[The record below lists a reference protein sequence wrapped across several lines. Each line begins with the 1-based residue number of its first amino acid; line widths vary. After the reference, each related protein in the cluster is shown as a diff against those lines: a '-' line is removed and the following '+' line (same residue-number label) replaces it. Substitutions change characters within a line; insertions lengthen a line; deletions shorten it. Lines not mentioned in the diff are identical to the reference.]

1 MANWR
6 KTKRIGKFTITQ
18 NSSGKSSTS
27 QRVVSSPNLNI
38 NHRYTSRG
46 TIVRKTWKSG
56 GWVKVEQSSNM
67 AKRPRKLGPRSSAP
81 ARSSSPAQYA
91 DLKTISR
98 SLENAAFNLL
108 AIISAPFF
116 MVYYLAKFT
125 YYGYYYLVFIPYKYF
140 VFIPLIWLIKL
151 LFPRTINDIN
161 LKIKELKETMK
172 TGRDKFKKNMK
183 NRWDKFKKNI
193 AIR

>member
-6 KTKRIGKFTITQ
+6 KTKRKGKFTTTQ

-27 QRVVSSPNLNI
+27 QRVISSSNLNV
-38 NHRYTSRG
+38 NKRYVRGG
-46 TIVRKTWKSG
+46 TITRTTYKSG
-56 GWVKVEQSSNM
+56 GYTKIEQSSNM

-81 ARSSSPAQYA
+81 AQYS
-91 DLKTISR
+91 DLKSISR
-98 SLENAAFNLL
+98 ALENAAFNVLALL
-108 AIISAPFF
+108 SAPFF
-116 MVYYLAKFT
+116 MVYYLAKLT
-125 YYGYYYLVFIPYKYF
+125 YYSYYYFVFIPYKYF

>member
-6 KTKRIGKFTITQ
+6 KTKRKGKITTTQ

-27 QRVVSSPNLNI
+27 QRVISSSNLNV
-38 NHRYTSRG
+38 NKRYVRGG
-46 TIVRKTWKSG
+46 TITRTTYKSG
-56 GWVKVEQSSNM
+56 GYTKIEQSSNM

-81 ARSSSPAQYA
+81 APTSPS
-91 DLKTISR
+91 DLFHG
-98 SLENAAFNLL
+98 LELSAFYVV
-108 AIISAPFF
+108 AVFSAPFF
-116 MVYYLAKFT
+116 MCYYLVKFT
-125 YYGYYYLVFIPYKYF
+125 YYLLYYFVFIPYKYLL
-140 VFIPLIWLIKL
+140 FIPLIWLIKL

>member
-6 KTKRIGKFTITQ
+6 KTKRKGKITTTQ

-27 QRVVSSPNLNI
+27 QRVVSSPNVNV

-46 TIVRKTWKSG
+46 TIVRKTYKSG
-56 GWVKVEQSSNM
+56 GFIKVEQSSNM

-81 ARSSSPAQYA
+81 AQYS
-91 DLKTISR
+91 DLKSISR
-98 SLENAAFNLL
+98 ALENAAFNML

-116 MVYYLAKFT
+116 MVYYLAKFS
-125 YYGYYYLVFIPYKYF
+125 YYFFYYFVFIPYKYLL
-140 VFIPLIWLIKL
+140 FIPLIWLIKL

-183 NRWDKFKKNI
+183 TRWEKFKKNI

>member
-6 KTKRIGKFTITQ
+6 KTKRKGKFTTTQ

-27 QRVVSSPNLNI
+27 QRVISSSNLNV
-38 NHRYTSRG
+38 NKRYVRGG
-46 TIVRKTWKSG
+46 TITRTTYKSG
-56 GWVKVEQSSNM
+56 GYTKIEQSSNI
-67 AKRPRKLGPRSSAP
+67 AKRTRLSPRKLKSGSYLKKGTNFS
-81 ARSSSPAQYA
+81 
-91 DLKTISR
+91 DLESIV
-98 SLENAAFNLL
+98 LFPF
-108 AIISAPFF
+108 AIFFAPFF
-116 MVYYLAKFT
+116 LVYYLAKFT
-125 YYGYYYLVFIPYKYF
+125 YYLLYYFVFIPYKYLL
-140 VFIPLIWLIKL
+140 FIPLIWLIKL

>member
-6 KTKRIGKFTITQ
+6 KTKRKGKITTTQ

-27 QRVVSSPNLNI
+27 QRVVSSPNVNV

-46 TIVRKTWKSG
+46 TIVRKTYKSG
-56 GWVKVEQSSNM
+56 GFIKVEQSSNM
-67 AKRPRKLGPRSSAP
+67 AKRPRKPRKLGPRSSAP
-81 ARSSSPAQYA
+81 APTSPS
-91 DLKTISR
+91 DLFHG
-98 SLENAAFNLL
+98 LELSAFFVV
-108 AIISAPFF
+108 AVFSAPFF
-116 MVYYLAKFT
+116 MLYYLVKFT
-125 YYGYYYLVFIPYKYF
+125 YYLLYYFVFIPYKYLL
-140 VFIPLIWLIKL
+140 FIPLIWLIKL

-183 NRWDKFKKNI
+183 TRWEKFKKNI

>member
-6 KTKRIGKFTITQ
+6 KTKRKGKITRTQ

-27 QRVVSSPNLNI
+27 QRVVSSPNVNV

-46 TIVRKTWKSG
+46 TIVRKTYKSG
-56 GWVKVEQSSNM
+56 GFIKVEQSSNM
-67 AKRPRKLGPRSSAP
+67 AKRPRKLGPRSSAHAP
-81 ARSSSPAQYA
+81 NTAAGFFHG
-91 DLKTISR
+91 
-98 SLENAAFNLL
+98 LELSAVYVVAV
-108 AIISAPFF
+108 ISAPFF
-116 MVYYLAKFT
+116 MTYYLAKFA
-125 YYGYYYLVFIPYKYF
+125 YYLLYYVVFIPYKYLL
-140 VFIPLIWLIKL
+140 FIPLIWLIKL

>member
-6 KTKRIGKFTITQ
+6 KTKRKGKFTTTQ

-27 QRVVSSPNLNI
+27 QRVISSSNLNV
-38 NHRYTSRG
+38 NKRYVRGG
-46 TIVRKTWKSG
+46 TITRTTYKSG
-56 GWVKVEQSSNM
+56 GYTKIEQSSNM
-67 AKRPRKLGPRSSAP
+67 AKRPRKLRPRSSASAP
-81 ARSSSPAQYA
+81 TSSSGLFHG
-91 DLKTISR
+91 LKLS
-98 SLENAAFNLL
+98 AFYVV
-108 AIISAPFF
+108 AVFSAPFF
-116 MVYYLAKFT
+116 MCYYLVKFT
-125 YYGYYYLVFIPYKYF
+125 YYLLYYFVFIPSKYLL
-140 VFIPLIWLIKL
+140 FIPLIWLIKL